1 MFSPLNPFNSGD
13 KVVAYC
19 RYSEGDDQGLKNTS
33 TDEQEQAIREY
44 CKANS
49 LQLVQVFADPFASGR
64 NVAKRDKYLEM
75 LSFLLHKKHKPDVQ
89 GVVLWD
95 YERYGRN
102 YDRAQYDAAQLRM
115 RGYKIFS
122 LQQPIVDNSPFS
134 HVLESMYFASAQN
147 QSDMISADVKRALQS
162 NFTKYK
168 VIPRTNIPDGWIP
181 VKVDMGLYTDGS
193 PRVGYRME
201 PDPIYKEKIR
211 YAIQER
217 FKGATIA
224 DMRQII
230 GGKIGTDTVKVH
242 NLMKKTLLYGCY
254 TYGGTTIEDYCEPI
268 IEKETWERLQDYNAM
283 TPKRKR
289 SPRNGVYSANRSA
302 LSGLLICA
310 ECGERM
316 YLDRRKAKGHTYET
330 FYCKN
335 YHKGVRRDFIE
346 PFVIEKCLELLS
358 DGQYKHDAEA
368 LKSAILEGL
377 ERGIDKSAIESE
389 IVQIDRKLER
399 ITEAVLTLD
408 TPPETLTKKMIDLEA
423 EKRKLLKKLE
433 ADAPRVNIDR
443 IMETAERIR
452 QRIISILK
460 DENSAPDQVRD
471 AVSIFV
477 AEITVGVASIKLT
490 HGIPG
495 YVNSAEVAN
504 NPRQDPKRPSLYK
517 AKTHND
523 LYTISTVYDDHPYP
537 AKPNPE
543 K

>member
-1 MFSPLNPFNSGD
+1 MFSPLNPFNPGD

-33 TDEQEQAIREY
+33 TDEQEQAIRDY
-44 CKANS
+44 CNANS

-64 NVAKRDKYLEM
+64 SVAKRDKYLEM

-181 VKVDMGLYTDGS
+181 IKVDMGFYTDGS

-201 PDPIYKEKIR
+201 PDPVYKDKIR

-224 DMRQII
+224 DMRQMI
-230 GGKIGTDTVKVH
+230 GGKIGTDTVKVF
-242 NLMKKTLLYGCY
+242 NLMRKPLLYGSM

-268 IEKETWERLQDYNAM
+268 IDKVTWERLQDYNAM

-289 SPRNGVYSANRSA
+289 SPRQGVYSARRSA
-302 LSGLLICA
+302 LSGLIICA
-310 ECGERM
+310 ECGDRM
-316 YLDRRKAKGHTYET
+316 YLDSRKAKGHIYET
-330 FYCKN
+330 YYCKH

-358 DGQYKHDAEA
+358 DENYKHDAET

-377 ERGIDKSAIESE
+377 ERGIDKSAIEAE
-389 IVQIDRKLER
+389 IAQIDRKLDR

-408 TPPETLTKKMIDLEA
+408 APPETLTKKMMDLEA
-423 EKRKLLKKLE
+423 EKRRLLKKLE
-433 ADAPRVNIDR
+433 ADAPRVNINR

-452 QRIISILK
+452 HRIITVLK
-460 DENSAPDQVRD
+460 DKNSTPSEIRD
-471 AVSIFV
+471 AVSVFLTEV
-477 AEITVGVASIKLT
+477 TVGVATIKLT

-495 YVNSAEVAN
+495 YVLSAEVATDS
-504 NPRQDPKRPSLYK
+504 RQNPKRPSLYK
-517 AKTHND
+517 AKKHND
-523 LYTISTVYDDHPYP
+523 LYTISTEFSVD
-537 AKPNPE
+537 
-543 K
+543 